1 MVRTD
6 MVMCT
11 MMGLVGDLSG
21 GLRRART
28 EGQAGK
34 TPVER

>member
-11 MMGLVGDLSG
+11 MMGFAG